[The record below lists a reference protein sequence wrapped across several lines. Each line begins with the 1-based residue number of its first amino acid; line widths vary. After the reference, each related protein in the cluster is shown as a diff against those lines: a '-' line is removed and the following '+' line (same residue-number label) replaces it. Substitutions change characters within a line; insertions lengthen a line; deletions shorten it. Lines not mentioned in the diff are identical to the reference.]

1 MTSYRRFMPPPV
13 PMGDA
18 AAASGFSTIIVT
30 YQHNQEHRRQQ
41 AKLDACEDEGGHVT
55 ETTIAAAPIIGPGSD
70 ATVSEPLPIGLV
82 AGAQYSRCSDSLL
95 GTMKS

>member
-82 AGAQYSRCSDSLL
+82 AGAPYCRCNDVIVAS
-95 GTMKS
+95 